1 MPTTIWTTPGDVQKV
16 VETLRSQRGEFS
28 LAMLYNED
36 AASST
41 GWNLIVSA
49 PWTDALGLPEATGI
63 VVRALS
69 EGLSLEN
76 KHAISR
82 VTVLP
87 TNDRFVREI
96 ASLYQIS
103 SPSSGQWVQNTS
115 AAGIPIGAA
124 FIFYSRTD

>member
-36 AASST
+36 GQSST

-49 PWTDALGLPEATGI
+49 PWTDALKLPEATGI

-69 EGLSLEN
+69 EGLGLEN

-87 TNDRFVREI
+87 TSDRFVREI
-96 ASLYQIS
+96 ASFYQIT
-103 SPSSGQWVQNTS
+103 SPSSGQWIRDVS
-115 AAGIPIGAA
+115 VAGIPIGAA